1 MLNETLPQLE
11 QLINQLI
18 EQNNQLKQTVSE
30 LKDQN
35 IKLTDENE
43 TLQLEA
49 LEVDEKQKNA
59 AKTLESLLTKLQ
71 SVQQAN

>member
-1 MLNETLPQLE
+1 MNNDTFPQLE

-35 IKLTDENE
+35 HKLTDENE

-49 LEVDEKQKNA
+49 LEVDEKQKHA
-59 AKTLESLLTKLQ
+59 ATTLEGLLTKLQ